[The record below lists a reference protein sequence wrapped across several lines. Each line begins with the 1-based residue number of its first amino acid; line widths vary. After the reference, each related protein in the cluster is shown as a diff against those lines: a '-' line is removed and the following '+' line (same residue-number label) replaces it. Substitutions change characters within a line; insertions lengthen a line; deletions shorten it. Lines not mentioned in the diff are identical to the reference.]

1 MLEKLRKMMRKD
13 EGFTLIELLIV
24 IIILGILAAIVVFG
38 VSTFRDDANEKAC
51 KADRKSTEV
60 AAQAYL
66 AKTGSNASGFSN
78 LVPDYI
84 RTTPALTY
92 GTKSF
97 TFAQGVANTGGC

>member
-1 MLEKLRKMMRKD
+1 MLVKLRRMMSQD
-13 EGFTLIELLIV
+13 DGFTLIELLIV

-51 KADRKSTEV
+51 KADRKSVEV

-66 AKTGSNASGFSN
+66 AKTGNAATAYTD
-78 LVPDYI
+78 LVPAYLK
-84 RTTPALTY
+84 TTPAGTY

-97 TFAQGVANTGGC
+97 TFAQGVANSGGC